1 MNECLPFFFLLLFI
15 VDYIK
20 IVTQKLCLYIV
31 SLPKSNDGRSSKKKK
46 KVKWRS
52 SLFIYFHL
60 QWPLFIGTA
69 NSSNWMRPAQQ
80 KSKVFIFRTTIKSVD
95 SRHVAHSTVALFH
108 FLVPTNVYGT
118 WGTCKKKHKLY
129 KLVTE
134 A

>member
-1 MNECLPFFFLLLFI
+1 MNDCLSFFFLLLFI

-46 KVKWRS
+46 KSNDGRAC
-52 SLFIYFHL
+52 LYFFICR
-60 QWPLFIGTA
+60 WPLLIVTA
-69 NSSNWMRPAQQ
+69 NSSIWMRPAQQ
-80 KSKVFIFRTTIKSVD
+80 KSKVFIFRTTIKYVD
-95 SRHVAHSTVALFH
+95 SRHVAHSTVARFH